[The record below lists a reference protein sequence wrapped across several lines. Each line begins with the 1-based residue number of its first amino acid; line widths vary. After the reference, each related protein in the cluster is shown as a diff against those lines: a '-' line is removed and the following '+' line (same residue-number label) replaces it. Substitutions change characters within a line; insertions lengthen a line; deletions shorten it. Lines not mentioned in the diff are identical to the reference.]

1 MIDEFQFKCK
11 ICGKVISANLKNY
24 KTMAWAIYSH
34 VKSHKLFELF
44 PVPYPFVMNKDL
56 VTNFISIKAIQQ
68 KPVSLIENNHKH
80 THRQLT
86 E

>member
-1 MIDEFQFKCK
+1 MQIANLFEFKCK
-11 ICGKVISANLKNY
+11 ICGKKITANLKNY
-24 KTMAWAIYSH
+24 KTMSWAIYSH

-56 VTNFISIKAIQQ
+56 VTNFIEIKRITIPIQT
-68 KPVSLIENNHKH
+68 KVKTYS
-80 THRQLT
+80 RQPR

>member
-1 MIDEFQFKCK
+1 MQINNILEFRCK
-11 ICGKVISANLKNY
+11 ICGKKIPADLKNY

-34 VKSHKLFELF
+34 VKSHKLFHLF

-56 VTNFISIKAIQQ
+56 VMNFIEIKKVTIPIQT
-68 KPVSLIENNHKH
+68 KVRGSNI
-80 THRQLT
+80 QLR

>member
-1 MIDEFQFKCK
+1 MNNQFQFECK
-11 ICGKVISANLKNY
+11 ICGKKITAHLKNY
-24 KTMAWAIYSH
+24 KTMSWAIYSH

-56 VTNFISIKAIQQ
+56 VTNFIEIKRITIPIQT
-68 KPVSLIENNHKH
+68 KVKTYS
-80 THRQLT
+80 RQPR

>member
-1 MIDEFQFKCK
+1 MQITNLFEFKCK
-11 ICGKVISANLKNY
+11 ICGKKITANLKNY
-24 KTMAWAIYSH
+24 KTMSWAIYSH

-56 VTNFISIKAIQQ
+56 VTSFIEIKRITIPIQT
-68 KPVSLIENNHKH
+68 KVKTYS
-80 THRQLT
+80 RQPR

>member
-1 MIDEFQFKCK
+1 MNNQFQFRCR
-11 ICGKVISANLKNY
+11 ICGKTILANLKNY
-24 KTMAWAIYSH
+24 KTMSWAIYSH

-68 KPVSLIENNHKH
+68 KPVSLIENNPRH
-80 THRQLT
+80 THRQLA

>member
-1 MIDEFQFKCK
+1 MQIANLFEFKCK
-11 ICGKVISANLKNY
+11 ICGKKITANLKNY
-24 KTMAWAIYSH
+24 KTMSWAIYSH

-56 VTNFISIKAIQQ
+56 VTSFIEIKRITIPIQT
-68 KPVSLIENNHKH
+68 KVK
-80 THRQLT
+80 TYGRQPR